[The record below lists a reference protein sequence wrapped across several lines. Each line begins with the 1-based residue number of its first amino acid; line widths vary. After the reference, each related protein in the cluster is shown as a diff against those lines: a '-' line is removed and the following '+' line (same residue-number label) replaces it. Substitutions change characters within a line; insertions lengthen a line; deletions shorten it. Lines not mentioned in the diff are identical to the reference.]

1 MKRGITFL
9 KRQPPARL
17 IVLGFAA
24 VIAVG
29 TLLLLLPVSINDGA
43 RVSFIDA
50 LFTSTSAVCV
60 TGLIAI
66 DTAEHFTVFG
76 RTVVALLIQIGGLGV
91 TSVGVGFIL
100 IAGKRVGMKGR
111 TLVKEAMNV
120 GNSKG
125 LIRLVKSVLLMTLCF
140 EAAGTVLSFLV
151 FVQDF
156 PPLKALGISL
166 FHSVA
171 AFNNS
176 GFDILGASES
186 DSLTRG
192 VSC

>member
-1 MKRGITFL
+1 MGKMKSGNHIF
-9 KRQPPARL
+9 KEAAAGAPDC
-17 IVLGFAA
+17 LGFRGSHRGGHTA
-24 VIAVG
+24 
-29 TLLLLLPVSINDGA
+29 LLLPVSINDGPG
-43 RVSFIDA
+43 VSFIDA

-125 LIRLVKSVLLMTLCF
+125 LIRLVKIC
-140 EAAGTVLSFLV
+140 TVDDTV
-151 FVQDF
+151 F
-156 PPLKALGISL
+156 
-166 FHSVA
+166 
-171 AFNNS
+171 
-176 GFDILGASES
+176 
-186 DSLTRG
+186 
-192 VSC
+192 

>member
-1 MKRGITFL
+1 MSW
-9 KRQPPARL
+9 
-17 IVLGFAA
+17 VFAA

-176 GFDILGASES
+176 GFDILGGF
-186 DSLTRG
+186 RI
-192 VSC
+192 